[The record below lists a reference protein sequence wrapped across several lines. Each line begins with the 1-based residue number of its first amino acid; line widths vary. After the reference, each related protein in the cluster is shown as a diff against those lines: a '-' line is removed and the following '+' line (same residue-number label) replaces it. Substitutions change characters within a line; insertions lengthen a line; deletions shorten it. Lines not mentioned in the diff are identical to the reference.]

1 MAGYVKKGLSN
12 EKTKK
17 RVAYHEAGHAVCGWY
32 LRGGDPL
39 VKLTIIPRSKG
50 ALGYAQYLPKTAH
63 IRTKSELIDQ
73 ISIMLGGTTSE
84 QIFLGNMS
92 SGNSDDLQKVYGIA
106 RRMITQFGMGANTYN
121 MTLDEQTYVK
131 K

>member
-1 MAGYVKKGLSN
+1 M
-12 EKTKK
+12 
-17 RVAYHEAGHAVCGWY
+17 
-32 LRGGDPL
+32 

-73 ISIMLGGTTSE
+73 LSIMLGGTTAE

-92 SGNSDDLQKVYGIA
+92 SGNSDDLQKVYRIA
-106 RRMITQFGMGANTYN
+106 RSMITQYGMGARTYN

>member
-12 EKTKK
+12 TKTRK
-17 RVAYHEAGHAVCGWY
+17 RVAYHEAGHAVCGWF

-50 ALGYAQYLPKTAH
+50 ALGYAQYLPKTAY
-63 IRTKSELIDQ
+63 IRTKSDLIDQ
-73 ISIMLGGTTSE
+73 VSIMLGGTTSE

-92 SGNSDDLQKVYGIA
+92 SGNSDDLQKVYSLT
-106 RRMITQFGMGANTYN
+106 RRMVTQFGMGSRTYN
-121 MTLDEQTYVK
+121 VTLDE
-131 K
+131 